1 MCEGLIFSTICP
13 PEALM
18 PWVESAESINM
29 ICGSKKYGKKGV
41 PNFARNHCLWK
52 RTSFPHKLCT
62 VGSFMSYFEEKW
74 FESSP
79 LATYPEKEEVCR
91 LNSLRSFDL
100 GEIFRH
106 LSEKY
111 RSVKS
116 SPGLP
121 LFHPDSRFLPPC
133 TPYEKFHGPT
143 SELLCIIKTKT
154 WHNKETG
161 YIFLGLLIGPSH
173 GEQKKIQPG
182 TESYTTTTNHELD
195 FHFQGAAS
203 LPRRWGMKGWT
214 KSKKYILL
222 NLENRGRFLKR
233 VYPGIFHHL
242 TPTFQDTEMKIP
254 PCFPFHSQYTLEV
267 KHH

>member
-1 MCEGLIFSTICP
+1 
-13 PEALM
+13 
-18 PWVESAESINM
+18 
-29 ICGSKKYGKKGV
+29 
-41 PNFARNHCLWK
+41 
-52 RTSFPHKLCT
+52 
-62 VGSFMSYFEEKW
+62 MSYFEEKW

-91 LNSLRSFDL
+91 LNSSRSFDL

-173 GEQKKIQPG
+173 GEHKKNTTRHRILHNNNQPRTG
-182 TESYTTTTNHELD
+182 FSFPRSSFT
-195 FHFQGAAS
+195 AS
-203 LPRRWGMKGWT
+203 AMGDEGM
-214 KSKKYILL
+214 
-222 NLENRGRFLKR
+222 NQE
-233 VYPGIFHHL
+233 
-242 TPTFQDTEMKIP
+242 
-254 PCFPFHSQYTLEV
+254 
-267 KHH
+267 